1 MSDGFH
7 WCIGDDVDQGL
18 GLERADVESCFGS
31 FGGANVGSLGVHV
44 PHGGCFGV
52 GSVLLDL
59 FHSEFGPG
67 GEVAG
72 AYGIDPSGED
82 W

>member
-1 MSDGFH
+1 M
-7 WCIGDDVDQGL
+7 
-18 GLERADVESCFGS
+18 
-31 FGGANVGSLGVHV
+31 HV
-44 PHGGCFGV
+44 PHGGCLGV

-82 W
+82 WGEEGCVVECDAVSVAG